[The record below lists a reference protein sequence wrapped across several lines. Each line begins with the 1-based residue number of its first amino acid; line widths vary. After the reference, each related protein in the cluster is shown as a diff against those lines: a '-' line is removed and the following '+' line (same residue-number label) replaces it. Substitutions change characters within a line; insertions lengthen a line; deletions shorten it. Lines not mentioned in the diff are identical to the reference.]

1 MELVQISKELEL
13 ATHMTAREICRELSV
28 QLYDQGKLSA
38 GKARK
43 LAEMTVQEFQLLLGS
58 REVVVNYDVE
68 DFLDDLETI
77 KRLNLDQ

>member
-13 ATHMTAREICRELSV
+13 ATHMTAREIRRELAV
-28 QLYDQGKLSA
+28 QLYAQGKLSA

-58 REVVVNYDVE
+58 RGVVVNYNIE

-77 KRLNLDQ
+77 KRLKLDQ